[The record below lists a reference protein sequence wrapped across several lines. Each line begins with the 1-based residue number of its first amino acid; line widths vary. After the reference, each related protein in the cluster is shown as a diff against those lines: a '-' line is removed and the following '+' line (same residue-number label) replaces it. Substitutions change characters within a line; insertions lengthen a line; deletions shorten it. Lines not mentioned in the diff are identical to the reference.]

1 MPGTGLVTGHSVVDR
16 RPTIESSVINHRF
29 CFPDQVEFTL
39 SPAFEEVPSASQK
52 NPLEK
57 TNCFLKFQHELA
69 EIF

>member
-39 SPAFEEVPSASQK
+39 SPAFEEVPSASQ
-52 NPLEK
+52 LEESIGE
-57 TNCFLKFQHELA
+57 NHFLKFQHELA